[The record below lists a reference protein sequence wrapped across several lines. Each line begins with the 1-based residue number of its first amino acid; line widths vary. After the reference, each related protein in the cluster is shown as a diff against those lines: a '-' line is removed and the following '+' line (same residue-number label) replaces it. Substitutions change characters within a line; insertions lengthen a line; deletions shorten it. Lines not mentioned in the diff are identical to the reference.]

1 MLFLFRFHGYLGIH
15 SLLILLSHLRPLTQP
30 HEFLDQIMLYDD
42 FNLQIFLSLTTIF
55 TFFSFPDIASL
66 LGDRYG
72 HLLNL
77 YESLMLRRLLATD
90 PDTRWCP
97 RPNCTFAVIATGCAS
112 CPRIE
117 CEKPG
122 CGYSFCY
129 HCKAEWHPN
138 QTCDAARAQR
148 HQKTF
153 RSSSVPFR

>member
-1 MLFLFRFHGYLGIH
+1 MKYLVKLCFMMIIPCRFFSFSFFLKKKRIQMIG
-15 SLLILLSHLRPLTQP
+15 
-30 HEFLDQIMLYDD
+30 
-42 FNLQIFLSLTTIF
+42 LSLFI
-55 TFFSFPDIASL
+55 FFSFPDIASL